1 MMKGCAAEMSKNGC
15 RGVEGCVW
23 KEGYPPLEF
32 SSDSDYILMEGDESF
47 FANVNGELSRGYAS
61 ALNMDYRVAI
71 GVALL
76 IAAVIVY
83 AYRQY
88 SMKQEK
94 IVIASEGTALLA

>member
-1 MMKGCAAEMSKNGC
+1 MKGCAAEMSKNGC

-32 SSDSDYILMEGDESF
+32 SEDSDYILMEGDESF
-47 FANVNGELSRGYAS
+47 FANVNGELMRGY
-61 ALNMDYRVAI
+61 ALNMDYRVMI

-83 AYRQY
+83 AFRQY
-88 SMKQEK
+88 SMRKEK
-94 IVIASEGTALLA
+94 MVIASEGTALLA